1 MRPSLG
7 ILAILLCSPP
17 LNAVPRGS
25 VVPDGLE
32 EFFRGNEVG
41 NGGNVIR
48 CQTTDQVSFELLDY
62 YEGRQLWQMPP
73 DLGSPELSVED
84 KTEIALQRL
93 KNVEPIRIRQYQT
106 QVKNFYSDA
115 AMVAGGELTK
125 IDDTSHLILPAG
137 CALYQMVIQR
147 EPELPGEKRYT
158 INKDVWDQ
166 LNNDTKAGL
175 ILHEIIYG
183 DAIRAGQTN
192 SRTARH
198 FNAYLASHLSE
209 AATIESHQQLLAI
222 YNMPGRF
229 AFHGFELDYASLRLH
244 NDCTVISDCIIEEGV
259 EAGGSRIKVGDK
271 DLAVGPKS
279 TLSLLDDEPWRVCA
293 GKLCYRVS
301 LPDEAPWGHCHSS
314 RLSFGSLH
322 LIENASIIIDLD
334 TDLDRFSFKAIIGND
349 DGEGRVS
356 TLTKR
361 GTYWDCSFG
370 ILSSWEKL
378 ELYPNF
384 KPKHLFLS
392 KVTIFDLA
400 GKSSAKL
407 KDRVYFYEDGTVRAG
422 TLAEETL
429 LMTPKGQSYFS
440 TNSFLELDSE
450 GVVLSPEGIAL
461 DPKMER

>member
-1 MRPSLG
+1 MRTSLG
-7 ILAILLCSPP
+7 ILAILFCIPP
-17 LNAVPRGS
+17 LYAVPRAPI
-25 VVPDGLE
+25 VPEGLD

-48 CQTTDQVSFELLDY
+48 CQSNNQVSFELLDY

-73 DLGSPELSVED
+73 DMGSPELSVEE
-84 KTEIALQRL
+84 KAEIALQRL
-93 KNVEPIRIRQYQT
+93 KNVEPIRIRNYQAK
-106 QVKNFYSDA
+106 VKNFYADA

-198 FNAYLASHLSE
+198 FNAYLASTLSE
-209 AATIESHQQLLAI
+209 AATIKSHQQLLAI
-222 YNMPGRF
+222 YNFPGRF

-244 NDCTVISDCIIEEGV
+244 KDCTINSDCIIREGV
-259 EAGGSRIKVGDK
+259 EAGGSRVKVGDK
-271 DLAVGPKS
+271 ELAVGLKS
-279 TLSLLDDEPWRVCA
+279 TLSLLDDEEWRECA
-293 GKLCYRVS
+293 GKVCYKVS
-301 LPDEAPWGHCHSS
+301 LPDESAGGSCHSS

-334 TDLDRFSFKAIIGND
+334 TDLDRFFFKAIIGND
-349 DGEGRVS
+349 DGGGQVAS
-356 TLTKR
+356 LTNR
-361 GTYWDCSFG
+361 GSYSDCSYG
-370 ILSSWEKL
+370 LLYEWEKL

-384 KPKHLFLS
+384 KPKNLFLS
-392 KVTIFDLA
+392 KVTEFELS
-400 GKSSAKL
+400 GQKSAKL
-407 KDRVYFYEDGTVRAG
+407 KDRVYFHENGKVKGG
-422 TLAEETL
+422 TLAEPAF
-429 LMTPKGQSYFS
+429 LMTPHGESYFS
-440 TNSFLELDSE
+440 PNIFLEIDSD
-450 GVVLSPEGIAL
+450 GVVLSPDGIVL
-461 DPKMER
+461 VPES